1 MHYNGEISSA
11 VPIIQ
16 YSPAGKIVFW
26 VAKSFCSV
34 DICGQYVKNKT
45 KYIRNTVL
53 FFIIFLGQDSCF
65 FSGYL
70 AKILYFHGIIAVILL
85 GKVIKTHFFITK
97 CKIIFITNS
106 LNLKLHLF
114 SLFLKI
120 LSSCTRFSPTFFKIL
135 PLVSTVT
142 LFAVNFCFFLS
153 SAYSL
158 LFGLWAP
165 SRDELGYRQRYVQY
179 IDNRTV
185 GTIYHQCC

>member
-120 LSSCTRFSPTFFKIL
+120 LSSCTRFSPTFFQNSSAGVNCDLICSKFLFL
-135 PLVSTVT
+135 PLLCLLTTV
-142 LFAVNFCFFLS
+142 
-153 SAYSL
+153 
-158 LFGLWAP
+158 
-165 SRDELGYRQRYVQY
+165 
-179 IDNRTV
+179 RTV
-185 GTIYHQCC
+185 GTIQR